1 MLLEEKFLEF
11 HRYASSHNLPLEAI
25 SVGDENKVLCEMHY
39 AANAPRNIYSHT
51 KSFTVTAVGLAMEE
65 GKLSLED
72 HVAEV
77 FKDKL
82 PSNPDPNLEKIQLKH
97 LLCMSSGFGKAL
109 LMNADRRPGVGAPD
123 YEKYMMAQ
131 PVPVEPGSAF
141 CYSSADSILA
151 AHMVERAVGK
161 RMGEYL
167 YEKVFQPLDMG
178 WPLWEHDPQGH
189 PNGGG
194 GMYLTCTE
202 MMKLGQLYLA
212 EGNWKGEQIVSR
224 DWVQEVYLKQLVKA
238 DKMMPATQMVFLEL
252 LYMEDEESVLKSEV
266 ANKLNLT
273 KTSITR
279 ATAQLEGMGLIRQM
293 KSGTEIAIKRN
304 YTRKEYYENAKAYL
318 INPVQKE
325 ITIMRCEATFES
337 FSAGETA
344 LSQESELNPPRI
356 EERAIYKGEE
366 VVDQLEIVDARSED
380 PDDCL
385 KVQLWKYN
393 PSYFAREGCVDP
405 VSLAC
410 TFKGNEDERIEM
422 SIEKLLEEL

>member
-11 HRYASSHNLPLEAI
+11 HRYASNHNLPLEAI

-151 AHMVERAVGK
+151 SHMVERAVGK

-167 YEKVFQPLDMG
+167 YEKVFQR
-178 WPLWEHDPQGH
+178 
-189 PNGGG
+189 
-194 GMYLTCTE
+194 
-202 MMKLGQLYLA
+202 
-212 EGNWKGEQIVSR
+212 S
-224 DWVQEVYLKQLVKA
+224 
-238 DKMMPATQMVFLEL
+238 
-252 LYMEDEESVLKSEV
+252 
-266 ANKLNLT
+266 
-273 KTSITR
+273 
-279 ATAQLEGMGLIRQM
+279 
-293 KSGTEIAIKRN
+293 
-304 YTRKEYYENAKAYL
+304 
-318 INPVQKE
+318 
-325 ITIMRCEATFES
+325 
-337 FSAGETA
+337 
-344 LSQESELNPPRI
+344 
-356 EERAIYKGEE
+356 EERRVGKEC
-366 VVDQLEIVDARSED
+366 RSRWS
-380 PDDCL
+380 P
-385 KVQLWKYN
+385 YH
-393 PSYFAREGCVDP
+393 
-405 VSLAC
+405 
-410 TFKGNEDERIEM
+410 
-422 SIEKLLEEL
+422 

>member
-51 KSFTVTAVGLAMEE
+51 KSFTVTAVGLAIEE

-151 AHMVERAVGK
+151 AHMVDPWHVGYGYQFWISPYPGSYRADGAFGQITTILPEKGLVVSIQCPERGNFDQVK
-161 RMGEYL
+161 RAL
-167 YEKVFQPLDMG
+167 H
-178 WPLWEHDPQGH
+178 EH
-189 PNGGG
+189 
-194 GMYLTCTE
+194 
-202 MMKLGQLYLA
+202 
-212 EGNWKGEQIVSR
+212 
-224 DWVQEVYLKQLVKA
+224 
-238 DKMMPATQMVFLEL
+238 FLMEL
-252 LYMEDEESVLKSEV
+252 
-266 ANKLNLT
+266 
-273 KTSITR
+273 
-279 ATAQLEGMGLIRQM
+279 
-293 KSGTEIAIKRN
+293 
-304 YTRKEYYENAKAYL
+304 
-318 INPVQKE
+318 
-325 ITIMRCEATFES
+325 
-337 FSAGETA
+337 
-344 LSQESELNPPRI
+344 
-356 EERAIYKGEE
+356 
-366 VVDQLEIVDARSED
+366 
-380 PDDCL
+380 
-385 KVQLWKYN
+385 
-393 PSYFAREGCVDP
+393 
-405 VSLAC
+405 
-410 TFKGNEDERIEM
+410 
-422 SIEKLLEEL
+422 